1 MLDVTSD
8 VRQLRA
14 ADLSDVW
21 RLLDRDPVT
30 NVFVDARVREA
41 GTDLR
46 RLGGQLWGYH
56 DHGQLV
62 SMCYAGANLI
72 PVLAT
77 PAAARAFAERARRLG
92 RNCSSVWGDQGAVGV
107 MWRHLSGEWGP
118 ARALRAAQPFLTLD
132 RAPSVACDPFVRP
145 ARRDE
150 LDVVYRS
157 SVAFFRE
164 ELGISPEARDGGAS
178 YRARVS
184 SSIARGHT
192 FVRLDGGEVIFKAD
206 IGVAT
211 SRAFQIQGVWVH
223 PAYRG
228 RGLAAPAVA
237 TVVAAGLAEV
247 APIATLYVNDFN
259 VAARRTYARV
269 GFRPSTTF
277 MTVMF

>member
-1 MLDVTSD
+1 MLDVTTD
-8 VRQLRA
+8 VRQLHA

-46 RLGGQLWGYH
+46 RLGGQLWGFH
-56 DHGQLV
+56 ERGRLV

-77 PAAARAFAERARRLG
+77 PAASVAFAERARRLG
-92 RNCSSVWGDQGAVGV
+92 RNCSSVWGDQSAVGQ
-107 MWRHLSGEWGP
+107 MWRVLEAFWGP
-118 ARALRAAQPFLTLD
+118 ARALRSAQPFLTMD
-132 RAPSVACDPFVRP
+132 RAPLVGSDPFVRR
-145 ARRDE
+145 ARREE
-150 LDVVYRS
+150 LEAVYRS

-184 SSIARGHT
+184 SSVARGHT

-211 SRAFQIQGVWVH
+211 PRAFQIQGVWVH

-228 RGLAAPAVA
+228 QGLAAPAMA
-237 TVVAAGLAEV
+237 AVVTAGLAEV

-259 VAARRTYARV
+259 VAARRTYSRV

>member
-1 MLDVTSD
+1 MLDVTTD

-14 ADLSDVW
+14 ADLSEVW

-41 GTDLR
+41 GSDLR
-46 RLGGQLWGYH
+46 RLGGQLWGYR
-56 DHGQLV
+56 DRGQLV

-77 PAAARAFAERARRLG
+77 PAAAQAFAERARRLG
-92 RNCSSVWGDQGAVGV
+92 RTCSSVWGDQLAVGL
-107 MWRHLSGEWGP
+107 MWRHLQGDWGP
-118 ARALRAAQPFLTLD
+118 ARALRHTQPFLTLD
-132 RAPSVACDPFVRP
+132 RTPQVAADPFVRR
-145 ARRDE
+145 ARREE
-150 LDVVYRS
+150 LEAVYRS

-184 SSIARGHT
+184 SSVSRGHT
-192 FVRLDGGEVIFKAD
+192 FIRMDGGEVIFKAD

-211 SRAFQIQGVWVH
+211 PRAFQIQGVWVH
-223 PAYRG
+223 PAHRG

-237 TVVAAGLAEV
+237 AVVAAGLADV
-247 APIATLYVNDFN
+247 APVATLYVNDFN
-259 VAARRTYARV
+259 VAARRTYSRV
-269 GFRPSTTF
+269 GFRPTSTF